1 MAGGQ
6 FARHLGRMKRL
17 YRERQ
22 QALRAALQAQLP
34 EFGISG
40 GDSGLHLTLRLPPDC
55 PDTAV
60 STAARAAGMNVGAL
74 SSFSA
79 GPAQAGNNGLVIGYG
94 NTSHEQYAALIRR
107 LAGIVRR
114 VRRDQSVAG

>member
-1 MAGGQ
+1 M
-6 FARHLGRMKRL
+6 
-17 YRERQ
+17 
-22 QALRAALQAQLP
+22 
-34 EFGISG
+34 
-40 GDSGLHLTLRLPPDC
+40 
-55 PDTAV
+55 